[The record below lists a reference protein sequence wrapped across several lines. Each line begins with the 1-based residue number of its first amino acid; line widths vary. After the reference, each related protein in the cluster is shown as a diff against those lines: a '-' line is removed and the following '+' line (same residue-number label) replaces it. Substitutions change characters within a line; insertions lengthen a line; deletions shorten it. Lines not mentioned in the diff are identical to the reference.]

1 MSSSST
7 LSAERLYRLL
17 PQVHRLRDADHGHPL
32 RELLTLFAAEVEAI
46 EENIAQLYDD
56 QFIETCADWVAPY
69 IGDLIG
75 YRPLLQGASP
85 ALGSPRAEVANTIAM
100 RRRKGTALMLEQ
112 LAHDVTG
119 WPAHAAEFF
128 EQLAT
133 TQYMNHIRPQALA
146 TADTRSLATMLALPR
161 ERDGDRNRG
170 AFNRAAHTA
179 EMRAPDVSRDG
190 DSGGGRFNIPNV
202 GLFVWRLQP
211 FVLSGVPLVADPA
224 DATGSRWRF
233 NPLGCDT
240 TLFRRP
246 QVEASISEL
255 SRAVNVPAP
264 LTVRGVALAP
274 ADDLGAGRSIVLLRP
289 PAAPGTPW
297 VPVPPAE
304 IVIADLRDDPAAPGS
319 WNHEAGIP
327 ADRIAVDPERGRVL
341 LGSAVP
347 RVPLRATFHTG
358 FSRAIGGGEYERTP
372 SGEGLAVQR
381 SVREAAP
388 LAPHLTAIEGGGRLL
403 VEDSLTYAQTP
414 TLGIT
419 GVTAAGQAGHEVV
432 VAAANGARPLIAAS
446 GPIVLDIGAR
456 GRLVLEG
463 LVFSGG
469 PLTLAAPVD
478 PADTSPREL
487 VLRDCTLV
495 PGLTLNTD
503 GSAASPGAPSLVVAH
518 PFAKVTLERCI
529 TGPLRVATE
538 AEVELRD
545 CIVDAGAAA
554 AIAYEGSTAATPG
567 APLTVQDSTLV
578 GKVHAQVFTLASN
591 TLFVARRVA
600 LDGYRAPVWAE
611 RTQEGCVRF
620 CWLPPDSITP
630 RRHRCL
636 PDAAHPGVLPQFTAL
651 RYTHPGYMQLRG
663 TTPRVIRTGADDEGE
678 IGVMHALMQPQRE
691 ANLRVRLQ
699 EYLRFGLSA
708 GVFHAT

>member
-17 PQVHRLRDADHGHPL
+17 PQVHRLRDADQGYPL

-75 YRPLLQGASP
+75 YRPLLQDASP

-112 LAHDVTG
+112 LARDVTG
-119 WPAHAAEFF
+119 WPAHATEFF

-133 TQYMNHIRPQALA
+133 TQYMNHIRAQALA
-146 TADTRSLATMLALPR
+146 TADTRSLAGMLAVPR
-161 ERDGDRNRG
+161 ERDGDLNHG

-179 EMRAPDVSRDG
+179 EMRAPEVSRNG
-190 DSGGGRFNIPNV
+190 SSGGGRFNIPNV
-202 GLFVWRLQP
+202 GLFLWRLQH
-211 FVLSGVPLVADPA
+211 FALSGVPLVADPA
-224 DATGSRWRF
+224 DATGSRWRL

-240 TLFRRP
+240 ALFRRP
-246 QVEASISEL
+246 RVEASISEL
-255 SRAVNVPAP
+255 SSAVNVPAP

-274 ADDLGAGRSIVLLRP
+274 ADDLGAGRSITLLRP
-289 PAAPGTPW
+289 PAAPGSPW
-297 VPVPPAE
+297 VPVPPTE
-304 IVIADLRDDPAAPGS
+304 IVIADLRDDPGAPGS
-319 WNHEAGIP
+319 WNHEAGLP
-327 ADRIAVDPERGRVL
+327 ANRIAIDPERGRVL
-341 LGSAVP
+341 LGSGVP
-347 RVPLRATFHTG
+347 RAPLRATFHTG

-372 SGEGLAVQR
+372 SGEGLAAQR
-381 SVREAAP
+381 RARESEA
-388 LAPHLTAIEGGGRLL
+388 LAPHLTAIQGSGRLL
-403 VEDSLTYAQTP
+403 IEDSLTYAQTP
-414 TLGIT
+414 TIRIT
-419 GVTAAGQAGHEVV
+419 GVTAAGAAGNEVV
-432 VAAANGARPLIAAS
+432 VAAADGARPLVAAA
-446 GPIVLDIGAR
+446 GPVVLDVGAR

-469 PLTLAAPVD
+469 PLTLAAA
-478 PADTSPREL
+478 ADTEPREI

-495 PGLTLNTD
+495 PGLSLNAD
-503 GSAASPGAPSLVVAH
+503 GGAVSPGAPSLVVAH

-545 CIVDAGAAA
+545 CIVDAGSAS
-554 AIAYEGSTAATPG
+554 AIAFEGSAAATPG

-578 GKVHAQVFTLASN
+578 GKVHAQMFTLASN
-591 TLFVARRVA
+591 TLMVARRVA
-600 LDGYRAPVWAE
+600 LDGFRAPVWAE

-636 PDAAHPGVLPQFTAL
+636 PDAANPGVLPQFTAL
-651 RYTHPGYMQLRG
+651 HYTHPGYMQLRG